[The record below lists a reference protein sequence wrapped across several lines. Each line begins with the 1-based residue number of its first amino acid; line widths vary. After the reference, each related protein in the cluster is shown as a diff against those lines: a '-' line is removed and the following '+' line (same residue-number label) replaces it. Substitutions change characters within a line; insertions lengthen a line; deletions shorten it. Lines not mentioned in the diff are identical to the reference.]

1 VGQITET
8 VKVKADVV
16 TVQTAD
22 AQINQSVTLSDID
35 TLPQLGRTPITLAIF
50 MPGVQINP
58 QPDGSAAGFALA

>member
-35 TLPQLGRTPITLAIF
+35 TLPQLGRTPITLAIS
-50 MPGVQINP
+50 MPGVQITPKPMDRP
-58 QPDGSAAGFALA
+58 QGQTIA